1 MEILGTVTSVFEL
14 CRITKDL
21 LETFANAGQDVTQL
35 KYERNLTELLCV
47 TLQALID
54 KDPNM
59 QHRANGTKAL
69 LMKSF
74 RDTMEGIKS
83 TLKLLEKK
91 LRKLSV
97 NADDNI
103 IAKTRLGIYWV
114 LNEGNFKDLLES
126 LRNQRLMMNSFV
138 GLYNAG
144 QTLDVKSMLGNIP
157 PSTPMRSGEIDPGY
171 AEDLLKA
178 VKGGQLDSVES
189 VLARNG
195 DINVALEGGDRA
207 VHIAARK
214 GSLPILER
222 LLTLSADVHVSN
234 NVRDT
239 PLHAALKAGRIETAM
254 ALLLRGASWKSLN
267 NDGFSPL
274 HLAVLH
280 STSPVVHYLLDRGA
294 DTGLLDLKSRT
305 PLKLAWHPL
314 GKDGKKGTV
323 DIDIMRALVGH
334 GASPT
339 PTDERGRTL
348 VHLAVKEK
356 RPDFVRL
363 LASKSADMNAKTN
376 DKSTPLHVSI
386 TSDDL
391 PMTRLLLDLGANPNE
406 KTVHGGSPLMFAAR
420 GGSLPMMRLLLD
432 RGAQKFYK
440 TPQETNAFLW
450 ACYGGHITCAS
461 FLLGCG
467 YGPSKRAAA
476 DFTALHYAAA
486 RGHMEVVRWLLEL
499 GVNKSITSKNVRVP
513 FKASGTAA
521 EVARAH
527 GHSKVAEVI
536 ETFVDEQTY

>member
-59 QHRANGTKAL
+59 HHRANGNKAL

-195 DINVALEGGDRA
+195 DINVALEGGDHA

-222 LLTLSADVHVSN
+222 LLTLGADVHVSN

-254 ALLLRGASWKSLN
+254 ALLLRGASCKSLN
-267 NDGFSPL
+267 NDG
-274 HLAVLH
+274 LA
-280 STSPVVHYLLDRGA
+280 
-294 DTGLLDLKSRT
+294 
-305 PLKLAWHPL
+305 PL

-440 TPQETNAFLW
+440 TPQATNAFLW

-467 YGPSKRAAA
+467 YRPSKRAAA

-499 GVNKSITSKNVRVP
+499 GVNKSIKSKNVRVP

-521 EVARAH
+521 EIARAH